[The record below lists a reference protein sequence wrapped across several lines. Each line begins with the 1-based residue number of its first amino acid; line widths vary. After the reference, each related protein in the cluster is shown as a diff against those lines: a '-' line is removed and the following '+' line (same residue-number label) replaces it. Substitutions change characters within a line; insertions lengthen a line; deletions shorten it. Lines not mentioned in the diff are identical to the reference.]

1 MFHINPFSGF
11 VKNLVTIVKNINL
24 FWSAQCRVN
33 LITKLRPTVFCYSIF
48 LCHDIRML
56 AIYFGLVT
64 KGHSGSDV
72 LITNSPLT
80 ISNLYVCP
88 TSGVRVPVS
97 QFPETVAQVLEL
109 EFQVSPKESPVK
121 SAFAGEI
128 IIPLVDTG
136 AEPVRVKL
144 AVSTYNAGL
153 TGFSAVRVN
162 VPLSTDM

>member
-1 MFHINPFSGF
+1 
-11 VKNLVTIVKNINL
+11 
-24 FWSAQCRVN
+24 
-33 LITKLRPTVFCYSIF
+33 
-48 LCHDIRML
+48 ML

-97 QFPETVAQVLEL
+97 QFPETVAQVLVSDA
-109 EFQVSPKESPVK
+109 QVSPKESPVK

-128 IIPLVDTG
+128 IIPLLDIGTD
-136 AEPVRVKL
+136 PVTVKDP
-144 AVSTYNAGL
+144 AGTYKAGL
-153 TGFSAVRVN
+153 TGFSAVRVK
-162 VPLSTDM
+162 VPLSTDIKYPVADMGT

>member
-1 MFHINPFSGF
+1 
-11 VKNLVTIVKNINL
+11 T
-24 FWSAQCRVN
+24 QCRVN
-33 LITKLRPTVFCYSIF
+33 LITKLRPTILSYSF
-48 LCHDIRML
+48 FRFHDIRIL

-72 LITNSPLT
+72 VNTNSPLT

-97 QFPETVAQVLEL
+97 QLPETVAQVLVSEA
-109 EFQVSPKESPVK
+109 QVSPKESPVK

-128 IIPLVDTG
+128 IIPLVDIGT
-136 AEPVRVKL
+136 EPVRVKL
-144 AVSTYNAGL
+144 AVSTYKAGL

-162 VPLSTDM
+162 VPLSTDMKYPVVDMGT